1 MPDNCAS
8 MKKILLLCCLFSAFF
23 ACKKEDNTRTVSGY
37 GQAID
42 SMYLSYNHTYLFF
55 FERTVG
61 GVTTVDSD
69 RVLFR
74 SNGTV
79 SEVRNYY
86 DILSHTYPDTITYTI
101 NTSFDYNINWSQV
114 PNALLFSAYP
124 IHDSV
129 RGYLLHD
136 YLNND
141 VVCMYRTLNDVTS
154 NNQIKVIHALP
165 DSTSYVFGY
174 IKKL

>member
-1 MPDNCAS
+1 

-23 ACKKEDNTRTVSGY
+23 ACKKADNVRTVSGY

-42 SMYLSYNHTYLFF
+42 SMKLSYNQTYLFF
-55 FERTVG
+55 FERTIS

-79 SEVRNYY
+79 TEVKNRY
-86 DILSHTYPDTITYTI
+86 DILSHTYPDTMTYAI
-101 NTSFDYNINWSQV
+101 NTSFDYNINWAQI
-114 PNALLFSAYP
+114 PNALVFSLYP
-124 IHDSV
+124 IHDSI

-136 YLNND
+136 YLNTD
-141 VVCMYRTLNDVTS
+141 VVCVYRTIHDDLV
-154 NNQIKVIHALP
+154 NNKLKVIHALP
-165 DSTSYVFGY
+165 DSGSYVIGY
-174 IKKL
+174 IKKP